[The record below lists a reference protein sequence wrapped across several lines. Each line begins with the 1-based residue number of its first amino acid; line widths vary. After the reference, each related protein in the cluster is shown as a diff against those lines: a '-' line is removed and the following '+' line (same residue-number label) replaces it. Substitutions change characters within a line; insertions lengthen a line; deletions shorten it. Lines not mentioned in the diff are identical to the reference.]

1 MRNMWYVEYMICT
14 ITIINDN
21 SNMLK
26 RTMAIKK
33 SCSTCQHTQHDS
45 KKANTCDLNQ
55 HSKHTYKL
63 TIIKGKRY
71 VHI

>member
-1 MRNMWYVEYMICT
+1 MRNMWYVEYIICT

-26 RTMAIKK
+26 GTMAIKK
-33 SCSTCQHTQHDS
+33 VVAPANILNMIR
-45 KKANTCDLNQ
+45 KKANTYDLNQ